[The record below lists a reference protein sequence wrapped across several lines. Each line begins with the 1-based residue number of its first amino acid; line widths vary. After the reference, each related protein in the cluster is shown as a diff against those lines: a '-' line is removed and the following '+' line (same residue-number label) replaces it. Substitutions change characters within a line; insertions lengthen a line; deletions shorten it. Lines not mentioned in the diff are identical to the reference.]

1 MSTTGSA
8 PLQVH
13 ADNPAAL
20 LQHAF
25 AMIADGR
32 MAGLPICNPALTV
45 AVPAMRLHE
54 DIWIGVLVTPW
65 TIALAVLP
73 HSANRFRPIE
83 VGQQQCWTFASG
95 DYVFM
100 GNHEPGLGHYQT
112 CSLFSP
118 VFEFADQATAE
129 ATACAALDALLTE
142 PARAPAAPHN
152 PAETARFSG
161 TPLGDQAMDRRR
173 FLRGGLF
180 GARG

>member
-1 MSTTGSA
+1 MNTATSA

-20 LQHAF
+20 LQRAF
-25 AMIADGR
+25 AAIADGR

-45 AVPAMRLHE
+45 AVPAMHLHE

-65 TIALAVLP
+65 TMALVVLP
-73 HSANRFRPIE
+73 HSADRFQPIE
-83 VGQQQCWTFASG
+83 VGQEQCWRFASG
-95 DYVFM
+95 HYLFM

-129 ATACAALDALLTE
+129 ATACAALEALFVE
-142 PARAPAAPHN
+142 PVQAPAVQQSTVEA
-152 PAETARFSG
+152 AR
-161 TPLGDQAMDRRR
+161 LGGASLGNQPMDRRR

-180 GARG
+180 GAHG